1 MVNDK
6 MVNGFMKNR
15 VNRAFMAKK
24 KKQYISPLF
33 EVSKINLG
41 AAILTGS
48 PTDSTLPPFPH
59 PGTGAPARHNT
70 PVF

>member
-1 MVNDK
+1 
-6 MVNGFMKNR
+6 MKNR

-48 PTDSTLPPFPH
+48 PTTLPLPPSG
-59 PGTGAPARHNT
+59 PAGAPARRNT